1 MGKMSLPPGFRFYPT
16 DVELIKYYLKRKVM
30 GKKICF
36 ESIAELDIYK
46 HAPWDLPDKSCLRT
60 GDLKWYFFCPVEKKY
75 RRGARSN
82 RATESGYWKTTGK
95 DRPVLYYQEVA
106 GMIKTL
112 VFHTGKAPKG
122 ERTDWVM
129 HEYKL
134 EDKDLAEKGVAQDTY
149 VLCVIF
155 KKDGPGP
162 RNGAQYGAP
171 FREEDWIDDE
181 CDSDHVVYSAAL
193 PTPAYVDPIHLV
205 GSVATTSS
213 VPKGL
218 LSTPASVDA
227 VDQVSSLVTS
237 LSAPENLLSTPA
249 NVDPMHLVDSV
260 TTTSSVPKNL
270 LPATTSVDVVHQVG
284 SFVTSPSA
292 PENLLSTPANVGPMH
307 LVGSVTTT
315 SSVPQNLLSTPTS
328 IDDVY
333 QVGSF
338 VTSPS
343 APENLLSAPAS
354 ADPIDQ
360 VDYTASTSC
369 VPKNPFLELPS
380 AYKVSPAAPTVN
392 NALMSMED
400 TWIPGDNMEALLAM
414 LSEDF
419 SLEPMVHG
427 PFNHVE
433 ASSSPGLSIPVNHV
447 NYVASSPYAAENPVS
462 TADIL
467 CPSASN
473 VPSMDPGANN
483 GSTLMNVPS
492 PLASADDD
500 MESLLANFYEDG
512 TFSCV
517 PYPFMM

>member
-36 ESIAELDIYK
+36 ESIAEVDIYK

-95 DRPVLYYQEVA
+95 DRPVLYNQDVA

-134 EDKDLAEKGVAQDTY
+134 EDKDLADKGVAQDTY

-171 FREEDWIDDE
+171 FREEDWSDDE

-237 LSAPENLLSTPA
+237 PSAPENLLSTPA
-249 NVDPMHLVDSV
+249 NVDPMHLVGSV

-270 LPATTSVDVVHQVG
+270 LSTPISVDVVH
-284 SFVTSPSA
+284 
-292 PENLLSTPANVGPMH
+292 
-307 LVGSVTTT
+307 
-315 SSVPQNLLSTPTS
+315 
-328 IDDVY
+328 

-360 VDYTASTSC
+360 VGYTASTSF

-380 AYKVSPAAPTVN
+380 AYKVSPVAPTVN
-392 NALMSMED
+392 NAPMSMED
-400 TWIPGDNMEALLAM
+400 TWILDDNIEALLAM
-414 LSEDF
+414 FSDDF
-419 SLEPMVHG
+419 PSEPMVHS

-433 ASSSPGLSIPVNHV
+433 ASSSPGLSVPVNHV
-447 NYVASSPYAAENPVS
+447 NYVASSPYAAENPVP

-483 GSTLMNVPS
+483 GFMLMNAPS

-500 MESLLANFYEDG
+500 IESLLANFTEDG

-517 PYPFMM
+517 PYPL